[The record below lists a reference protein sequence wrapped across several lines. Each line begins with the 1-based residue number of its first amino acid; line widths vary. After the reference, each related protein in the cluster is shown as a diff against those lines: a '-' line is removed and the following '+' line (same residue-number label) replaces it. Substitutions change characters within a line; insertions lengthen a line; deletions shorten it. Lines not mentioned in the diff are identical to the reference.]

1 MIKPYF
7 LVILFLTLSMTFFNS
22 RCGEKPGEGE
32 LAKKGYEN
40 AKPIIESLEKYK
52 QEKGVY
58 PKTLAE
64 LTPQYLEKLP
74 LDESGEN
81 YKYQYKADTKS
92 YVLSFNYDAPGLGI
106 CECNYYPEKKQWFCN
121 CLI

>member
-7 LVILFLTLSMTFFNS
+7 LSVLVLALSMSFFNT
-22 RCGEKPGEGE
+22 RCGEKPGEGD

-52 QEKGVY
+52 QEKGDY
-58 PKTLAE
+58 PKTLIE
-64 LTPQYLEKLP
+64 ITPQYLDKLP
-74 LDESGEN
+74 LDESN
-81 YKYQYKADTKS
+81 QSYKYQYKPDTKT

-106 CECNYYPEKKQWFCN
+106 CDCDYYPEKKQWFCN
-121 CLI
+121 CKI